1 MFKYHPNTQIWLN
14 MCTHMITS
22 PIVCGDRF
30 EKKVFFLIT
39 TLIKYIKVSKFT
51 KVE

>member
-30 EKKVFFLIT
+30 EKKVFFLNNHPN
-39 TLIKYIKVSKFT
+39 KVYKSQ
-51 KVE
+51 